1 MGRRRGKGA
10 GTTYFHKGSGRWC
23 AELSVG
29 FDQHGKPLRVRAYH
43 KTRREAEAWL
53 AEQAALYHKGL
64 LADPSK
70 LTVGEWVDRWLERKS
85 REIRP
90 NTLDAYRRE
99 LGYALPAL
107 GHLPLQKVTPS
118 HVRALLDDLAKRYS
132 YRTVRWVRQKLHALF
147 EEALN
152 LEIIHRNPVAPVKLK
167 AARGQ
172 GQSKAARSLE
182 VHEAAALLAT
192 LDQHK
197 DPRTALSLRLML
209 NMGLRV
215 GECLGLKWQDINLE
229 EGTLTV
235 RRTYSHGRESDPKTP
250 SSVRALP
257 IPYSTLERLKQYR
270 DWWQEQLKEPPPP
283 GMWVFPGNDPSKP
296 LDYNAP
302 GRALRRIVERL
313 GIPPLRVHDL
323 RHSYGSHM
331 LANGAPLELVA
342 ERMGHANATITL
354 SIYRHLLEH
363 ERRGWVVD
371 LETLLTQPRAKA

>member
-1 MGRRRGKGA
+1 MSRRRGKGA
-10 GTTYFHKGSGRWC
+10 GTTYFHKGSKRWC

-29 FDQHGKPLRVRAYH
+29 FDQHGKPLRVRSYH

-70 LTVGEWVDRWLERKS
+70 LTVGEWAEQWLERKS
-85 REIRP
+85 REVRP

-167 AARGQ
+167 APRGQ
-172 GQSKAARSLE
+172 GQGKAARSLE
-182 VHEAAALLAT
+182 VHEAAALLAA
-192 LDQHK
+192 LDSHK
-197 DPRTALSLRLML
+197 DLRTAVALRLML
-209 NMGLRV
+209 SCGLRL
-215 GECLGLKWQDINLE
+215 GECLGLQWADIDFADE
-229 EGTLTV
+229 TLTV
-235 RRTYSHGRESDPKTP
+235 RRSYSAYRITGPKTAG
-250 SSVRALP
+250 SARTIP
-257 IPYSTLERLKQYR
+257 IPRTTLERLKQYR
-270 DWWQEQLKEPPPP
+270 DWWQERLKEPPAPDT
-283 GMWVFPGNDPSKP
+283 WVFPGNDPSKP

-302 GRALRRIVERL
+302 GHALRRIVERL

-331 LANGAPLELVA
+331 LSHGAPLELVS

-354 SIYRHLLEH
+354 SIYRHVLEH
-363 ERRGWVVD
+363 ERKGWVVD